1 MRLLGIDYGFK
12 RIGLAVAEVEFGV
25 ITPKPALAAT
35 GTLAKDAEN
44 LSAIVRKEM
53 VDRVIL
59 GLPIEEDGNL
69 GKMARVCE
77 TVAEHLRVKGHV
89 VEMIDERMSSVEAEA
104 YLRQE
109 DLKASQ
115 RRKLRD
121 GEAARILL
129 ERYIDHLE
137 KA

>member
-1 MRLLGIDYGFK
+1 MRLLGVDYGFK
-12 RIGLAVAEVEFGV
+12 RIGLAVAESDFGI
-25 ITPKPALAAT
+25 ITPRPPLAAT
-35 GTLAKDAEN
+35 GTLARDAQN
-44 LSAIVRKEM
+44 LAAIAKKEA
-53 VDRVIL
+53 VDRTIL
-59 GLPIEEDGNL
+59 GLPIEEDGNH

-77 TVAEHLRVKGHV
+77 TVAEHLRKFGLTVDLV
-89 VEMIDERMSSVEAEA
+89 DERMSSVEAENS
-104 YLRQE
+104 LRQE

-137 KA
+137 KN